1 MGMGHPSSALA
12 LVDPETFTPAEMRLA
27 QVIVSTARGRGTMW
41 RGRLAECQ
49 VALALNAQHADVG
62 TSDWDLKLPDGKT
75 IEVKS
80 CGEGKSFSIGS
91 KPHHV
96 DVWVFVHFAADEAN
110 TTLTVVS
117 YATVE
122 EERSRFSPNR
132 KSPVRLSRK
141 SVARWGAW
149 ASTN

>member
-1 MGMGHPSSALA
+1 MGMGHPASALA

-80 CGEGKSFSIGS
+80 CGEGKSSRSAPSPTTSTCGCLSISLPTRRTPCSPSCRTPQSRRNVAESHPKLEVTG
-91 KPHHV
+91 
-96 DVWVFVHFAADEAN
+96 E
-110 TTLTVVS
+110 TLAKS
-117 YATVE
+117 G
-122 EERSRFSPNR
+122 RSFE
-132 KSPVRLSRK
+132 
-141 SVARWGAW
+141 GA
-149 ASTN
+149 